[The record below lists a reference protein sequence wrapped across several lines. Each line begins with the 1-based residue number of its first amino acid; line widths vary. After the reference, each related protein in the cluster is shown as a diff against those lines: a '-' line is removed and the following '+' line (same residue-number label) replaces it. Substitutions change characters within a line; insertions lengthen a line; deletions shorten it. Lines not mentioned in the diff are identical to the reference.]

1 MRKHIFMRL
10 HQNRKTRYICGAQK
24 VEDFSNEFSSS
35 KNDQKTIKKS
45 SKNDQ
50 KIIKKSS
57 KNHQKIIKKSSKN
70 DQKIIKKSS
79 KNDQKTIKKRSK
91 NDQKTI
97 KKSSINHQKI
107 IKNHQKIIKKFRG
120 FFLPICN
127 SGFAQSHNFNIF
139 TNNIIHQNN
148 IISPPQQKNETT
160 CSIS

>member
-24 VEDFSNEFSSS
+24 VEDFTNEFS
-35 KNDQKTIKKS
+35 
-45 SKNDQ
+45 
-50 KIIKKSS
+50 
-57 KNHQKIIKKSSKN
+57 
-70 DQKIIKKSS
+70 SS

-97 KKSSINHQKI
+97 KKRS
-107 IKNHQKIIKKFRG
+107 KNHQKIIKKSSKNHQKIIKKCTKKCTKKSSKNFVDS
-120 FFLPICN
+120 FCQ
-127 SGFAQSHNFNIF
+127 FAILVLHSAHNFNIF

-160 CSIS
+160 CTISYGRTTRQKASKMDP